1 MLSKSRVQI
10 AICDVGLGNLRSVE
24 RALLRAAT
32 DARVVAS
39 VTITKDPEL
48 LRRAD
53 KVVVPGQGAFRDCAR
68 ALDLGLGEVLRERIA
83 RGAPYFGI
91 CLGLQVLFA
100 TSEEATGSRGL
111 GVLPGDVA
119 RLTGG
124 VDPAT
129 GEPLKIPHM
138 GWNVVTPTS
147 PTGGGPSGSSAGH
160 GFLPDRPT
168 HFYFVH
174 SFAVRPADP
183 SIIATTTDYGVPFV
197 SAIAKD
203 NVFACQF
210 HPEKSQAAGLAL
222 LVRFVKS

>member
-1 MLSKSRVQI
+1 MRAS
-10 AICDVGLGNLRSVE
+10 ADAGLE
-24 RALLRAAT
+24 
-32 DARVVAS
+32 AR
-39 VTITKDPEL
+39 VTITRDPDA

-68 ALDLGLGEVLRERIA
+68 SLDAGLGEVLRERIA

-100 TSEEATGSRGL
+100 TSEEAPGCLGL
-111 GVLPGDVA
+111 GVFAGDVA
-119 RLTGG
+119 RLEGG

-129 GEPLKIPHM
+129 GERLKIPHM
-138 GWNVVTPTS
+138 GWNVARPGPTRGLV
-147 PTGGGPSGSSAGH
+147 PAEPEY
-160 GFLPDRPT
+160 
-168 HFYFVH
+168 FYFVH
-174 SFAVRPADP
+174 SFAVRPADA
-183 SIIATTTDYGVPFV
+183 SIIAATTEYGVPFV